1 MYGNDSAFPW
11 SVGNWGHCGPEM
23 REGVTKREFFAGLI
37 CACACANP
45 EIEAFAEPV
54 RIVADSV
61 AIADELIRQLN
72 EREDND

>member
-1 MYGNDSAFPW
+1 MTHMTAPNEGAFYGL
-11 SVGNWGHCGPEM
+11 
-23 REGVTKREFFAGLI
+23 TKREFFAGLI

-72 EREDND
+72 EREDAS

>member
-1 MYGNDSAFPW
+1 MKHMTAPNEGAFYGL
-11 SVGNWGHCGPEM
+11 
-23 REGVTKREFFAGLI
+23 TKRELFAGLI

-54 RIVADSV
+54 RIVIVADSV

-72 EREDND
+72 EREDAS

>member
-1 MYGNDSAFPW
+1 MNCDFAFPFL
-11 SVGNWGHCGPEM
+11 VKPGERIPNPGL
-23 REGVTKREFFAGLI
+23 TKREFFAGLI

-72 EREDND
+72 EREDTP